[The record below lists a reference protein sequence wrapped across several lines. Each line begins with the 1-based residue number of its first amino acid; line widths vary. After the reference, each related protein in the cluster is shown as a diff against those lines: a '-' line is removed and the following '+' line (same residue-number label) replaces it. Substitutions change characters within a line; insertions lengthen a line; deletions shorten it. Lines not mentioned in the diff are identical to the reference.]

1 MDYDKGDVIEKRG
14 IIFKDDFT
22 PDPQGKH
29 PAMITIAVTEDN
41 QYMYFLTLTSQ
52 TDKYFERPEWQDMY
66 FLLKKNEYNMLR
78 KSSLVNLQNIYKE
91 PIANDNPVAFVQPN
105 EYKKLIRK
113 FKNWQES
120 SDSPD
125 EYYEEIKPLL

>member
-1 MDYDKGDVIEKRG
+1 MNYDKGNVIEKRG
-14 IIFKDDFT
+14 IIFKDTYT

-29 PAMITIAVTEDN
+29 PAMIAVAVSEDN

-52 TDKYFERPEWQDMY
+52 TDKYFDRPEYKSMY
-66 FLLKKNEYNMLR
+66 YLLKKTECNKLR

-91 PIANDNPVAFVQPN
+91 EVSDDPLVAFVQPD

-113 FKNWQES
+113 FKEYQEAK
-120 SDSPD
+120 PD
-125 EYYEEIKPLL
+125 EYYSEIKELLD

>member
-1 MDYDKGDVIEKRG
+1 MNYDKGNVIEKRG

-22 PDPQGKH
+22 PDPKWKH

-52 TDKYFERPEWQDMY
+52 TDKYFDRPEWKDKY
-66 FLLKKNEYNMLR
+66 FLLKKTEYNMLK
-78 KSSLVNLQNIYKE
+78 KSSLVNLQSIYKE
-91 PIANDNPVAFVQPN
+91 PVANDHPVAFVQPN
-105 EYKKLIRK
+105 EYKKLIKK
-113 FKNWQES
+113 FVSWQES
-120 SDSPD
+120 TDEPD